1 MLSAVRQNNVMLSDV
16 MLNDVIPSVVAPVKL
31 SNEILEK
38 IGPNFF
44 NQVSAT

>member
-1 MLSAVRQNNVMLSDV
+1 MLSATNKNIMLSAVM
-16 MLNDVIPSVVAPVKL
+16 MNDVIPSVVEPVEL
-31 SNEILEK
+31 STEILEK